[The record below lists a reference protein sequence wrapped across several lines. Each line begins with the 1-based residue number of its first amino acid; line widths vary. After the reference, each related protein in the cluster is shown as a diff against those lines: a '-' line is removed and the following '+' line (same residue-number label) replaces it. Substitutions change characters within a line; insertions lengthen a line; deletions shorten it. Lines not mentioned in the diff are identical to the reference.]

1 MGRAGLLSL
10 ALPAE
15 LGGDELGVQATAA
28 VLTEVGRRAARIP
41 ALATLALG
49 VLPVTRSS
57 DTALKRK
64 LLAGVATGDTV
75 LTAAIREP
83 SDPMPSAPRTVA
95 TLTTGATLTGGGP
108 PATVTGLKTGVP
120 YAAAAN
126 WILVPASVSPGGASE
141 WPAATV
147 VAVIEPDADGL
158 SCQRTRSSS
167 GLPEYTLRLED
178 TPAAHL
184 LDGCDAAALYRLG
197 SGRCVRRRRR
207 RARGGA
213 RSHY

>member
-1 MGRAGLLSL
+1 MDFTRSEAEIEVSELAGRVLASAPDADSDFDAGHWQQLGRAGLLSL

-95 TLTTGATLTGGGP
+95 TLTTGATLDTVADRLP
-108 PATVTGLKTGVP
+108 P
-120 YAAAAN
+120 
-126 WILVPASVSPGGASE
+126 
-141 WPAATV
+141 
-147 VAVIEPDADGL
+147 
-158 SCQRTRSSS
+158 
-167 GLPEYTLRLED
+167 
-178 TPAAHL
+178 
-184 LDGCDAAALYRLG
+184 
-197 SGRCVRRRRR
+197 
-207 RARGGA
+207 
-213 RSHY
+213 